1 MDSDDPVDE
10 CGALFQSDLL
20 VSEVRVRD
28 IPLVEKVYVP
38 DTIVSV
44 GPDNL
49 VQQRFDVPLEFL
61 WPFEDV
67 WIRDFGEGVFHD
79 LIEVSHLW
87 SGGCQLKGIWIASF
101 AGFGFERQVVLKL
114 LIFDGVFEVEAELPS
129 GAGQRF
135 VHMEKRY

>member
-10 CGALFQSDLL
+10 CGAFFQSDFL
-20 VSEVRVRD
+20 VSEVRVRGSA
-28 IPLVEKVYVP
+28 LVKKVFMP

-44 GPDNL
+44 GRDNL
-49 VQQRFDVPLEFL
+49 VQQRFDVPLDFL

-67 WIRDFGEGVFHD
+67 WIRDFSESVFHD

-87 SGGCQLKGIWIASF
+87 SGGCQLKRIWIASF

-114 LIFDGVFEVEAELPS
+114 LIVDGVFEVDAELSS
-129 GAGQRF
+129 GARQRF